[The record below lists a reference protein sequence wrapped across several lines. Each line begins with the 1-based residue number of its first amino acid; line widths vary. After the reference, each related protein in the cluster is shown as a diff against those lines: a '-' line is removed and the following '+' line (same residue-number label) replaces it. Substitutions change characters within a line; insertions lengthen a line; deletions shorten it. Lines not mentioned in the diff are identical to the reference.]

1 VIVVVNRSE
10 KKQTRKLFAP
20 MSDLTDGLALR
31 DILPASGGRRVRVRS
46 GSLHLEVDP
55 SDGVVLVPDD
65 EDETM
70 RRFFR
75 GY

>member
-1 VIVVVNRSE
+1 
-10 KKQTRKLFAP
+10 
-20 MSDLTDGLALR
+20 MSDLPDGLSLR
-31 DILPASGGRRVRVRS
+31 DILNADSGGRRVRVRS
-46 GSLHLEVDP
+46 GSLHLEVEP
-55 SDGVVLVPDD
+55 SGAVLLVPDD

>member
-1 VIVVVNRSE
+1 
-10 KKQTRKLFAP
+10 
-20 MSDLTDGLALR
+20 MSDLPDGLSLR
-31 DILPASGGRRVRVRS
+31 DILASESGGRRVRVRS
-46 GSLHLEVDP
+46 GSLHLEVEP
-55 SDGVVLVPDD
+55 AGAVLLVPDD

>member
-1 VIVVVNRSE
+1 
-10 KKQTRKLFAP
+10 
-20 MSDLTDGLALR
+20 MSDLPDGLALR
-31 DILPASGGRRVRVRS
+31 DILTSSSGGRRVRVRS
-46 GSLHLEVDP
+46 GSLHLEVGP
-55 SDGVVLVPDD
+55 ASAVVLVPDD